1 MLQSTDGIYISQR
14 KYAFDVLKRFEMN
27 ETNSVLNPIVPGFK
41 VCKDEDGAKVN
52 PTFYKRVVGNLLYL
66 TAT

>member
-1 MLQSTDGIYISQR
+1 MLQSTYGIYISQR
-14 KYAFDVLKRFEMN
+14 KYALDVLKRFEMN
-27 ETNSVLNPIVPGFK
+27 ESNSMLNPIVPSFK

-52 PTFYKRVVGNLLYL
+52 PTFYKLVVGNLLYL